1 MKLYKLTKHICN
13 ARDFG
18 PVKQIT
24 KQPLKGRAKSG
35 GSRIGQMEI
44 KNNLS
49 PRSSNRSIKILSN
62 SGKLLTSKVED
73 NPERS
78 LIKFAA

>member
-1 MKLYKLTKHICN
+1 MKLYKLTRHISN

-18 PVKQIT
+18 PVKQVT
-24 KQPLKGRAKSG
+24 KQPLKGRAKEG
-35 GSRIGQMEI
+35 GSRLGQMEI
-44 KNNLS
+44 NILS

-62 SGKLLTSKVED
+62 SGKLLTGKAED